1 MFGAKVLHKQNHC
14 IFYYTDKIR
23 IFFNINTYNSI
34 CMYAC
39 MFGDICIYEIIQL
52 YL

>member
-23 IFFNINTYNSI
+23 IFYYLNINIQQYVCVCVGINV
-34 CMYAC
+34 
-39 MFGDICIYEIIQL
+39 YEINQF

>member
-23 IFFNINTYNSI
+23 IFYLNINIQQYVCVCVGINV
-34 CMYAC
+34 
-39 MFGDICIYEIIQL
+39 YEINQF